1 MDRPKEISKGSI
13 MPAYTWLR
21 TDDLDIA
28 LTAKKI
34 AAMRKMGVPY
44 AAGYENKAI
53 GDLKKQAHIIAVDIV
68 NSMLPIALKGT
79 TKEAKVKEIESKEII
94 AMIAYL
100 QRLGMDVKVKPS
112 TK

>member
-1 MDRPKEISKGSI
+1 
-13 MPAYTWLR
+13 
-21 TDDLDIA
+21 
-28 LTAKKI
+28 
-34 AAMRKMGVPY
+34 
-44 AAGYENKAI
+44 
-53 GDLKKQAHIIAVDIV
+53 
-68 NSMLPIALKGT
+68 MLPIALKGT